1 MFLLKNV
8 RQLIKTRQLSLT
20 AVKWNKKI
28 VKTPSMGES
37 ITEGTLTQW
46 FKKVGDSVKRDE
58 QVATI
63 ETDKVNKMTQTRLM
77 FKLILQNQGK
87 Y

>member
-1 MFLLKNV
+1 MFLLK
-8 RQLIKTRQLSLT
+8 RGLIIRQLSYTL
-20 AVKWNKKI
+20 VKWNKKI

-63 ETDKVNKMTQTRLM
+63 ETDKVNQDCLNTRLM

>member
-1 MFLLKNV
+1 MFLC
-8 RQLIKTRQLSLT
+8 RTQWLITRHLT
-20 AVKWNKKI
+20 YTLVKWNKKI

-63 ETDKVNKMTQTRLM
+63 ETDKVVVDFKKLRLM
-77 FKLILQNQGK
+77 FK
-87 Y
+87 

>member
-1 MFLLKNV
+1 
-8 RQLIKTRQLSLT
+8 
-20 AVKWNKKI
+20 
-28 VKTPSMGES
+28 MGES

-46 FKKVGDSVKRDE
+46 HKKIGDIVKRDE

-63 ETDKVNKMTQTRLM
+63 ETDKVFFIT
-77 FKLILQNQGK
+77 I

>member
-1 MFLLKNV
+1 
-8 RQLIKTRQLSLT
+8 
-20 AVKWNKKI
+20 
-28 VKTPSMGES
+28 MGES

>member
-1 MFLLKNV
+1 MFLLRN
-8 RQLIKTRQLSLT
+8 QWLITRHLT
-20 AVKWNKKI
+20 YTLVKWNKKI

-63 ETDKVNKMTQTRLM
+63 ETDKV
-77 FKLILQNQGK
+77 FVIF
-87 Y
+87 